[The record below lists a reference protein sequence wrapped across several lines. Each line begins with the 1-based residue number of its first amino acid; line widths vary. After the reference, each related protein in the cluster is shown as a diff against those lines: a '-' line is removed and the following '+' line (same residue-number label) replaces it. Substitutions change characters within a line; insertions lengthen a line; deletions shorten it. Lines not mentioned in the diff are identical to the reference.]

1 MAGQDPGATLR
12 AQPSVGHRPGSPWPR
27 SHHQPRPA
35 LSVRHNVT
43 FIGGGVEVGR
53 AGHTVR
59 WYNQRYVE
67 AEVSET
73 QRPADLTDEQILH
86 RLGYA
91 QELRR
96 RLVAPATAGGVRLTR
111 ETLDPGGG

>member
-73 QRPADLTDEQILH
+73 QRPADLL
-86 RLGYA
+86 LA
-91 QELRR
+91 
-96 RLVAPATAGGVRLTR
+96 LVLFGGWWLLSAR
-111 ETLDPGGG
+111 ETLDPGAG